1 MKATYIFLFLFPL
14 INSLVVNIPP
24 NKELNTETDSQQ
36 TFTFY
41 FSLDNLPVDSSGV
54 INLFTTEHF
63 ALNPLYKK
71 FAQSENGAKS
81 VKDSEDEHD
90 KIRIESFANGAR
102 FRILFKKTEKKQ
114 HFITVTFRK
123 DKDTKIYIPEPKLF
137 THKETSV
144 HDIIEKTHKIK
155 GNNPIYFY
163 IHLPSLKDY
172 IEYEITQSGN
182 SQITFFT
189 ENKELAPSNI
199 YHIDENI
206 DTFNLYELINMQEDD
221 MIMEIY
227 NEHDVSESF
236 IAKHTAFEYYETLDW
251 ENQGL
256 LIVTHQIIP
265 KNKDDIHKFILN
277 KDSITK
283 KTSERYF
290 VNIIHLSG
298 TYNIDYNIYGSKNIT
313 EIKYDKK
320 IHRGNNLISV
330 SGDNTYVFKIICLS
344 KVCLLNFQ
352 LIKTNTDKI
361 NQFKFGY
368 YTKYFYLYVENKR
381 TFELDVEND
390 YLSALNSGNYKL
402 YMTDSKGNP
411 KVVENKH
418 KINEFVPL
426 VGKKIE
432 VVVNKPTLFLLYH
445 NIKEEKSPYDDLSKF
460 KDVIGFRYHF
470 NSIEEHDV
478 VSAYLFKQ
486 PFNVKDFNYSP
497 HQNKFIGKLIH
508 FKKQYNF
515 DFFNPYLHY
524 DSDIDKYKF
533 ALSTCRF
540 EKNLLEENID
550 LLFYTNK
557 TSTLKLREFNEVNLV
572 KNNKTK
578 FLLPLDHDIRNDTI
592 EDYNLVIIID
602 QDEKI
607 NGVVNYSIADYID
620 YHYNAFEKEEKLL
633 FDKNGKSII
642 IISDINLA
650 KGIRF
655 VSDSDIK
662 LIVYYTYVKKD
673 ELYLVNN
680 NKFVINFENKLE
692 KEIELSI
699 SPFVKSV
706 NISSEYNVYRTELN
720 NLTNVYKVIKEQPIT
735 SFYDANLK
743 NDKITFKVPVDVTK
757 KYLIIIVAHSLD
769 KSQLDK
775 GIYYLEYDPNK
786 IPINVNLLICVGA
799 CVFLIILFYCC
810 CCGKKKEENEKEKG
824 QELDDLDEYKK
835 V

>member
-1 MKATYIFLFLFPL
+1 MKTSYILFLLF
-14 INSLVVNIPP
+14 SLTNALVINIPT
-24 NKELNTETDSQQ
+24 NKEFNTETDSQS

-41 FSLDNLPVDSSGV
+41 VSLDESPVDSSGI
-54 INLFTTEHF
+54 INLFTKESF
-63 ALNPLYKK
+63 SLNPLYKK
-71 FAQSENGAKS
+71 FALNENSAKS
-81 VKDSEDEHD
+81 IKDNEDEHD
-90 KIRIESFANGAR
+90 KIRIESFANGKR
-102 FRILFKKTEKKQ
+102 FRILFKKTDKKQ
-114 HFITVTFRK
+114 HYLSVSFRK
-123 DKDTKIYIPEPKLF
+123 DKDTKIYFSVPKLF

-163 IHLPSLKDY
+163 IHLPSLKEY

-189 ENKELAPSNI
+189 ENKDLAPSNI

-206 DTFNLYELINMQEDD
+206 DTFNLFELIQMQEDD

-236 IAKHTAFEYYETLDW
+236 VAKHTAFEYYETLDW

-256 LIVTHQIIP
+256 LISSHQIIP
-265 KNKDDIHKFILN
+265 KNKDDVHKFILN
-277 KDSITK
+277 KDSIAVRK
-283 KTSERYF
+283 SERYF

-298 TYNIDYNIYGSKNIT
+298 TYNIDYNVYGSKNIT

-320 IHRGNNLISV
+320 VHKGNNLISV
-330 SGDNTYVFKIICLS
+330 NGDNTYVFKIICLS

-368 YTKYFYLYVENKR
+368 YTKYFYIYVQNKR

-402 YMTDSKGNP
+402 YMTDSKGRP
-411 KVVENKH
+411 KEIDNKH

-432 VVVNKPTLFLLYH
+432 VVVKEPILFLLYH
-445 NIKEEKSPYDDLSKF
+445 NIKEEKSPYDDLSRF

-497 HQNKFIGKLIH
+497 HQNKVVGKLIH
-508 FKKQYNF
+508 FKKQLNI

-524 DSDIDKYKF
+524 DSDIDKNKF

-540 EKNLLEENID
+540 EKNLMEENID

-557 TSTLKLREFNEVNLV
+557 TSTLKLREMNIVHLV

-578 FLLPLDHDIRNDTI
+578 FLLPLDHDIRNETI
-592 EDYNLVIIID
+592 EDFNLVIIID
-602 QDEKI
+602 KAQKV
-607 NGVVNYSIADYID
+607 NGEIKYSIADYID
-620 YHYNAFEKEEKLL
+620 YHYNVFEKEDKLS
-633 FDKNGKSII
+633 FDKNGKSVII
-642 IISDINLA
+642 ITDINLA

-655 VSDSDIK
+655 ESDSDTE
-662 LIVYYTYVKKD
+662 LIVYYTYIKKD
-673 ELYLVNN
+673 ELYLVKN
-680 NKFVINFENKLE
+680 NKFVINVENKHE
-692 KEIELSI
+692 KEIELSV
-699 SPFVKSV
+699 SPFVKSI
-706 NISSEYNVYRTELN
+706 NINSEYNVYKTELN
-720 NLTNVYKVIKEQPIT
+720 NLTNINSLIKENPVT
-735 SFYDANLK
+735 SFYDANVK
-743 NDKITFKVPVDVTK
+743 TDKINFKIPVDVK
-757 KYLIIIVAHSLD
+757 NKYLIIVVAHALD

-775 GIYYLEYDPNK
+775 GIYYLEYEPNQL
-786 IPINVNLLICVGA
+786 PIDINLLIGIGA
-799 CVFLIILFYCC
+799 CIFCIILCYCC